1 MKDAAVGYL
10 IARRKINE
18 MDGSEENQCKTY
30 NGCYRCVFSIGHSEE
45 SNVHRDNDF
54 IGYAYAC
61 SEGARSVSEVYHEL
75 NVLTERPVTYCG
87 TNDIVSVQY
96 WRTGMRSS
104 SECSQLTLPAH
115 TMQPS
120 LRYDC

>member
-1 MKDAAVGYL
+1 MV
-10 IARRKINE
+10 ARRISANHTI
-18 MDGSEENQCKTY
+18 DAIAAYFQSD
-30 NGCYRCVFSIGHSEE
+30 IHSEE

-87 TNDIVSVQY
+87 INDIVWVQY

-104 SECSQLTLPAH
+104 SECSHSRLIQC
-115 TMQPS
+115 S
-120 LRYDC
+120 LHCDMTASVDTGPNI